1 MKGKV
6 ISFLAYNVFNFG
18 DQKVS
23 QFVVFE
29 CKWLFS
35 IIIFYFHKSSG
46 TQDRYHT
53 HAFNALSFKFFG
65 RYNEYVLDDEKT
77 GAYHIQQRKNIIQYF
92 PRDSYHMIG
101 NSTGCTTILLSGP
114 WNKTWKEYKDSKI
127 THYCWNRF
135 LKEKKK

>member
-1 MKGKV
+1 MKGRV

-23 QFVVFE
+23 QFVIFE

-35 IIIFYFHKSSG
+35 IIVFYFHKSEG

-53 HAFNALSFKFFG
+53 HAFNALSFKLFG
-65 RYNEYVLDDEKT
+65 KYNEYVLDDEIT
-77 GAYHIQQRKNIIQYF
+77 GKYHIQERKNVIQYF

-101 NSTGCTTILLSGP
+101 NSTGCSTILFSGP
-114 WNKTWKEYKDSKI
+114 WNKTWKEYKNGEI
-127 THYCWNRF
+127 LHYNWNRF
-135 LKEKKK
+135 LNSK